1 MKILS
6 ILVSVIAITLSAC
19 GSKYQVPVYS
29 GKASTGII
37 NGQNVKES
45 DTLSKSVVALY
56 TSDGYLCTG
65 SLYSEDIIITAAHC
79 ISKKATIKAI
89 FNLNIDAVLDVEHNE
104 EALPYYRNVKR
115 AIVSPKY
122 DKTSDAMDNTGD
134 IAVLYFE
141 GGLPAGYKPA
151 KLATVEM
158 LDRGVTA
165 TVAGYGV
172 SKVFLNDIKNPKK
185 YPQLKEKIQSGQVIC
200 DKNMNNCSEIEMDG
214 DGILKYAEAPIQT
227 VGETEV
233 VLNERKAGTCE
244 GDSGG
249 PAYVKVNGEYLLF
262 GATSRGSATCD
273 SLGIYTIIPE
283 YKDWITKAIAVL
295 KSK

>member
-6 ILVSVIAITLSAC
+6 ILVSVVAITLSAC
-19 GSKYQVPVYS
+19 GSKYQVPVIS
-29 GKASTGII
+29 PKSSTGII
-37 NGQNVKES
+37 NGQDVKES
-45 DTLSKSVVALY
+45 DSLAKSVVALY
-56 TSDGYLCTG
+56 SSDGYLCTG

-79 ISKKATIKAI
+79 IGKKATIKAI

-151 KLATVEM
+151 KLASVEM
-158 LDRGVTA
+158 LDRGVMA

-185 YPQLKEKIQSGQVIC
+185 FPQLKEKIQEGSVIC
-200 DKNMNNCSEIEMDG
+200 DKNMNNCAEVEMDG

-233 VLNERKAGTCE
+233 VLNERKAGTCV

-283 YKDWITKAIAVL
+283 YKDWITKAIEVL